1 MSDGQRSGRSTGR
14 VSCKST
20 ELKRCSMI
28 VLVLF
33 LSRSGRFML
42 MFSPIPDRELRRWSV
57 TSKRCN
63 CSAAVQLHATLKLLT
78 ALCGPSL
85 RHLPL
90 LLSVIARSRR
100 EEDWRSLRI
109 IRIERCRL
117 LTIPPVIGHLPP
129 LTTSTL
135 WSMLKV
141 KKGKVNG
148 SGVLLKM
155 EVGIRKGAWRRA

>member
-20 ELKRCSMI
+20 ELKRCSII

-42 MFSPIPDRELRRWSV
+42 IFSPSDSRRWSV

-100 EEDWRSLRI
+100 EGRLAI
-109 IRIERCRL
+109 ITNHSHRTL
-117 LTIPPVIGHLPP
+117 PSLTIPPVIGHLPP
-129 LTTSTL
+129 PTTSTL

-148 SGVLLKM
+148 V
-155 EVGIRKGAWRRA
+155 